1 MAALVIRNHS
11 NAKSTKRRDFLDA
24 MELQRENNKEGSGFQ
39 SNIELMREKEKKL
52 ERHY

>member
-24 MELQRENNKEGSGFQ
+24 MELQRENKKEGLVFRV
-39 SNIELMREKEKKL
+39 I
-52 ERHY
+52 